1 MLKIDARHIAV
12 AAALVCLGAAASV
25 SIRTS
30 SAAIRTAILAA
41 AGTLV
46 EEGDALTAGARFEA
60 ARELYREAAEL
71 LRSGGVLP
79 VEPVRRVANAFY
91 FEGRYDEAAGV
102 LKAFAAEASAWD
114 DPVAQAWALADAA
127 VLAGLADEKDDSVR
141 HWERLRALLES
152 SAFPAAARAEM
163 GSKLDSDLNV
173 FSPHLSG
180 W

>member
-12 AAALVCLGAAASV
+12 AAALVCLVAAASV

-30 SAAIRTAILAA
+30 SAASRTAVLAA
-41 AGTLV
+41 AGTLL

-60 ARELYREAAEL
+60 AREVYGQAAEL
-71 LRSGGVLP
+71 ARSAGVMP
-79 VEPVRRVANAFY
+79 VEAVRRVANAYY
-91 FEGRYDEAAGV
+91 FEGRYAEAAEV
-102 LKAFAAEASAWD
+102 LEQFAAEAALWH

-127 VLAGLADEKDDSVR
+127 VLAGLADAEEDSAW
-141 HWERLRALLES
+141 HWKRLRTLLES

-163 GSKLDSDLNV
+163 VSKLESRLNV
-173 FSPHLSG
+173 FAPHLST